1 MDNLEDQKTID
12 SLHYEIGMYL
22 DEIRSLR
29 NTVKRYEVIIDGLGS
44 ALNNIRLTHRQNGS
58 YEVADSIRN
67 LFTVLGIEVSDKPI
81 KVSSPM
87 SGREPSEL

>member
-1 MDNLEDQKTID
+1 MDNLESQKTID

-44 ALNNIRLTHRQNGS
+44 ALNNIRLTHRQNGN

-67 LFTVLGIEVSDKPI
+67 LFTVLGIEVSDKSI
-81 KVSSPM
+81 KDNPPM